1 MLDNFVFSINA
12 ILPVFI
18 MVALGWVLK
27 NIEFLP
33 ESFFDH
39 ADKFVFK
46 IALPCNLFVSV
57 LKGDVSKLKNA
68 LPLMGFIVVG
78 ISVFFVLACAV
89 VPLIIKD
96 NGKRGAFIQG
106 IYRGNFAI
114 LGLPIAGNLFPENDI
129 GATTV
134 AVVMPLAIV
143 AVNVFAVII
152 LTVYAPSDV
161 KKKPLETAA
170 NICLSIVK
178 NPLIISCLLGLVFM
192 LCGISLPTFA
202 QKTVDGLS
210 DTVFALALMSLGAEF
225 YFSALKGKVG
235 TSLVGAIIK
244 TAVLPL
250 IAVSVAVLMG
260 FRNVELGV
268 ILIFFGAP
276 TAVSSYIMAKNMK
289 SDHEMASQI
298 LLIST
303 LLCMITLFIGIFILK
318 TFKLI

>member
-1 MLDNFVFSINA
+1 MLGNLIFSINA

-18 MVALGWVLK
+18 MVVLGWVLK
-27 NIEFLP
+27 NKKFLP
-33 ESFFDH
+33 ESFFSQ

-46 IALPCNLFVSV
+46 VALPCNLFIKV
-57 LKGDVSKLKNA
+57 LAGDVAELKKLF
-68 LPLMGFIVVG
+68 PLMGFILVG
-78 ISVFFVLACAV
+78 ISAFFVLACAI
-89 VPLIIKD
+89 VPFVIKD

-114 LGLPIAGNLFPENDI
+114 LGLPIASNLFPENDI

-134 AVVMPLAIV
+134 AVVMPVAIV
-143 AVNVFAVII
+143 AVNVFAVVI
-152 LTVYAPSDV
+152 LTVYAPSDI
-161 KKKPLETAA
+161 KKTPMQTAA
-170 NICLSIVK
+170 NICLSIIK
-178 NPLIISCLLGLVFM
+178 NPLIISCLLGLAFM
-192 LCGISLPTFA
+192 VLGIELPSFA
-202 QKTVDGLS
+202 HNSIDKLS

-225 YFSALKGKVG
+225 SFGALKGRLG
-235 TSLVGAIIK
+235 TSLVGAIVK
-244 TAVLPL
+244 TVVLPSLAVL
-250 IAVSVAVLMG
+250 VAVAMG

-303 LLCMITLFIGIFILK
+303 LICMFTLFVGIFVLK
-318 TFKLI
+318 SCKLI

>member
-1 MLDNFVFSINA
+1 
-12 ILPVFI
+12 
-18 MVALGWVLK
+18 MVALGWILK
-27 NIEFLP
+27 NKKFLP
-33 ESFFDH
+33 ESFFSH

-46 IALPCNLFVSV
+46 VALPCNLFVSV
-57 LKGDVSKLKNA
+57 LKGDVSKLKGS
-68 LPLMGFIVVG
+68 LSLMGFIVAG
-78 ISVFFVLACAV
+78 ISVFFLVACIT
-89 VPLIIKD
+89 VPLFIKN

-114 LGLPIAGNLFPENDI
+114 LGLPIASNLFPKGDI

-152 LTVYAPSDV
+152 LTVYAPSDI
-161 KKKPLETAA
+161 KKSPMQTAA
-170 NICLSIVK
+170 DILWSIAK

-225 YFSALKGKVG
+225 SFDALKGRVG
-235 TSLVGAIIK
+235 TSLIGAVIK
-244 TAVLPL
+244 TVVLPL
-250 IAVSVAVLMG
+250 TAVTVAVALG
-260 FRNVELGV
+260 FRSVELGV

-303 LLCMITLFIGIFILK
+303 LLCMFTLFVGIFILK
-318 TFKLI
+318 SLKLI